1 MLISAS
7 RRVLLPAVAVL
18 LALGLLLAGA
28 VLGGPAG
35 EQEKD
40 RALPVS
46 PAAARGSIEG
56 LQTRLKRLPGD
67 YTGWATLGALYVD
80 RARLTAD
87 PSWYPKAEAALERSL
102 EVKPEDNA
110 AALTGM
116 AALQAAQ
123 HTFADAEATA
133 RQAIAVNAYDAGAY
147 GVLSDALNE
156 LGRYDESA
164 AALQEM
170 ADLKPTYTAFTR
182 ASYARELRGDVAG
195 ARTAMERALTMAVS
209 GADAAFALFYLGEL
223 SWNYDGDVEAAA
235 ARYDQG
241 LGRDPTFLPLQAAVA
256 KVAAARGDAEEA
268 LRLYQAVTS
277 RVPFPQYL
285 VEHGELLDS
294 LGRAEEAQEQYAVVR
309 TSNQLLVANG
319 SNVDL
324 ETALFEADHGTPGA
338 ALAAAETAYAER
350 RTVFTEDAL
359 AWALHA
365 AGRDA
370 EALPHAEAA
379 LALGIRPASFLFH
392 QGMINKSLGRDADAV
407 RDLRA
412 ALETNPHFS
421 PLQAQ
426 TARAA
431 LAELGG

>member
-1 MLISAS
+1 MIPATK
-7 RRVLLPAVAVL
+7 RVLLPAVAVL

-28 VLGGPAG
+28 VLGAPAG
-35 EQEKD
+35 EKD
-40 RALPVS
+40 RALPGSGS
-46 PAAARGSIEG
+46 PAAARGSVEA
-56 LQTRLKRLPGD
+56 LQARLERLPGD
-67 YTGWATLGALYVD
+67 YSAWATLGQLYVD

-87 PSWYPKAEAALERSL
+87 PTYYPKAEGALERSL
-102 EVKPEDNA
+102 EVRSEDNS

-123 HTFADAEATA
+123 HVFADAEVTA
-133 RQAIAVNAYDAGAY
+133 RRAIAVNAFDAGAY
-147 GVLSDALNE
+147 GILSDALNE
-156 LGRYDESA
+156 LGRYDESI
-164 AALQEM
+164 AALQKM
-170 ADLKPTYTAFTR
+170 IDLKPTFTALAR

-195 ARTAMERALTMAVS
+195 ARTAMEQALDMTVS
-209 GADAAFALFYLGEL
+209 PSDAGFASFYLGEL

-256 KVAAARGDAEEA
+256 KVAAARGDSEEA

-285 VEHGELLDS
+285 IEQGELLDS

-324 ETALFEADHGTPGA
+324 ETALFEADHGTPPA

-379 LALGIRPASFLFH
+379 QALGIRPASFLFH
-392 QGMINKSLGRDADAV
+392 QAMIEKSLGRDADAV

-426 TARAA
+426 VARAA